1 MNEENL
7 NSELPE
13 EKPKLLGMIVNP
25 TEQFLKLK
33 KTPVIWVPLIIIS
46 LLMMVGATVTA
57 LNVDY
62 ANDPE
67 LQESIE
73 MLGIDEGLMIKF
85 SAMFVGL
92 GSLFIPGL
100 TALISTIIYLV
111 VAQVIKKPVS
121 FSQLYSMNIY
131 IFFISALS
139 VLFNALLSF
148 VLTGDS
154 TVMFTSLAAIV
165 QTDSLMIKSMFSM
178 IEIFTIWGL
187 ILTII
192 GLQKVANFSKRAA
205 IIIVVGFY
213 VLSLLFNLFTGWI
226 ATLNIL

>member
-7 NSELPE
+7 NSETIE
-13 EKPKLLGMIVNP
+13 EKPKLLGMITRP

-33 KTPVIWVPLIIIS
+33 QNPVIWVPLLIIS
-46 LLMMVGATVTA
+46 LLMMVGATITA
-57 LNVDY
+57 LNADY
-62 ANDPE
+62 ANDPS
-67 LQESIE
+67 LQESID

-85 SAMFVGL
+85 SAILVGL
-92 GSLFIPGL
+92 FSLFIPGL
-100 TALISTIIYLV
+100 TALVSTLIYLV
-111 VAQVIKKPVS
+111 VAFAIKKPVS
-121 FSQLYSMNIY
+121 FSQLYSMNVY
-131 IFFISALS
+131 ILFITALS

-154 TVMFTSLAAIV
+154 TVMFTSLAAII
-165 QTDSLMIKSMFSM
+165 QTDNLMIKSMFSM

-192 GLQKVANFSKRAA
+192 GLQKVANFSKRSA
-205 IIIVVGFY
+205 IIIVIGFY
-213 VLSLLFNLFTGWI
+213 VLSLLFNLFTGWL